1 MSQPAFALLHPGV
14 QRAIFEMGWKELR
27 PIQAEAIH
35 VLLQGTEHALI
46 CAATASGK
54 TEAAFLPI
62 ISKLAEGPQDA
73 IRAIY
78 VGPLKALINDQ
89 FNRLDRLCERLEIP
103 VHRWHGDVS
112 VSHKQNIRRDPGG
125 VLLITPESLESNFIN
140 YGTQVP
146 RLYRD
151 LEFIVIDEVH
161 SFLGNVRGI
170 HLLSLLSRLRS
181 ATGRQPR
188 KVGLSATLGDPE
200 MGKQFLAS
208 DDALPV
214 ALIQD
219 TATGRQ
225 VRFALKAVLKRPDS
239 RKAGEASGRL
249 SATEI
254 LSSIHSKT
262 TAQLIGCGEPAQ
274 AESRTAEP
282 SQESEQHDDLD
293 DIADDVVRNFA
304 SSTNLVFVNS
314 RRTAEELAVRVHDRV
329 TSLKWPHDPFMI
341 HHGSI
346 AREVREEAESA
357 LKSGVPTTAIC
368 SSTLEMGIDIGSVR
382 AVGQIDPPWSVSSL
396 VQRLGRSGR
405 REGEASIMRLYVREE
420 SPNSRSRLTDLL
432 FPDLLRGIALTRLM
446 QQKWLEPVDEQ
457 KLHLSTLVHQI
468 FSHLKQ
474 TGGMK
479 APSLYDALAISGPFR
494 SVVRS
499 EFAALLRSLAAKQLV
514 EQLPTGEII
523 LTPQG
528 ERITSSHDFYAAFKS
543 TEMFTVRCDKTPI
556 GELPLDALPPVG
568 QVLILAGKRWLVQE
582 IDALSKIVWVSP
594 ARGGKVPVFLG
605 NGGELHTRVVQEM
618 KSVLVETEVP
628 PYLDSPARELLEAA
642 RHVATKIGLDKSSL
656 IEVPGGLR
664 WFPWVGARCLRTLSI
679 FADLNG
685 ITCETDRLSIWLS
698 LETREQ
704 FRDLI
709 QRVLSS
715 DFDVSV
721 SGARVTPRV
730 VEKFDELLPDELL
743 IKACVVER
751 LAIEEAM
758 GCLRAAADEFVS
770 FGSGALVGDHP
781 DDAPP
786 ETSNNKSNNNRREDS
801 RSPK

>member
-1 MSQPAFALLHPGV
+1 MSQSAFALLHPGV

-35 VLLQGTEHALI
+35 VLLEGTGHALI

-62 ISKLAEGPQDA
+62 ISKLAEGPQDS

-89 FNRLDRLCERLEIP
+89 FNRLDRLCERLKIP
-103 VHRWHGDVS
+103 VYRWHGDVS
-112 VSHKQNIRRDPGG
+112 VSHKQDLRRDPGG

-151 LEFIVIDEVH
+151 LEFVVIDEVH
-161 SFLGNVRGI
+161 SFLGNVRGV

-181 ATGRQPR
+181 ATARQPR
-188 KVGLSATLGDPE
+188 MIGLSATLGDPE
-200 MGKQFLAS
+200 MGMRFLAP
-208 DDALPV
+208 DDTRAV

-225 VRFALKAVLKRPDS
+225 VRFALKAFLKRPDS
-239 RKAGEASGRL
+239 RSTGEQSPRR
-249 SATEI
+249 SIPEVV
-254 LSSIHSKT
+254 SSIHKKT
-262 TAQLIGCGEPAQ
+262 AAQLIAGGEPHQ
-274 AESRTAEP
+274 AVEA
-282 SQESEQHDDLD
+282 SQKSDQLDDLD
-293 DIADDVVRNFA
+293 DIADDIIRNFA

-329 TSLKWPHDPFMI
+329 TKLKWPHDPFVI

-420 SPNSRSRLTDLL
+420 SPHARSRLTDLL
-432 FPDLLRGIALTRLM
+432 FADLLRGVALTRLM

-479 APSLYDALAISGPFR
+479 APSLYEALAISGPFR
-494 SVVRS
+494 SVVQA
-499 EFAALLRSLAAKQLV
+499 EFAALLRSLAAKQLI

-523 LTPQG
+523 LTPNG

-543 TEMFTVRCDKTPI
+543 TEMFTVRYDKAQI
-556 GELPLDALPPVG
+556 GELPLDALPPAG

-582 IDALSKIVWVSP
+582 IDAMSKTVWVSP

-618 KSVLVETEVP
+618 KAVLLDTEVP
-628 PYLDSPARELLEAA
+628 PYLDSPARELLAAA
-642 RHVATKIGLDKSSL
+642 RHVAGKIGLGKSNL

-664 WFPWVGARCLRTLSI
+664 WFPWVGTRCLRTLSI

-685 ITCETDRLSIWLS
+685 IACETDRLSIYLP
-698 LETREQ
+698 LETRER
-704 FRDLI
+704 FSDLI
-709 QRVLSS
+709 QQVLSS
-715 DFDVSV
+715 GIDVSAA
-721 SGARVTPRV
+721 GARVTPRI
-730 VEKFDELLPDELL
+730 VEKYDEYLPDDLL
-743 IKACVVER
+743 IKACAIER
-751 LAIEEAM
+751 LAIDEAID
-758 GCLRAAADEFVS
+758 CLRTESQRV
-770 FGSGALVGDHP
+770 
-781 DDAPP
+781 
-786 ETSNNKSNNNRREDS
+786 
-801 RSPK
+801 